1 MSAAPYVPFYTSD
14 FLGGTSGMTAASK
27 GVYITLLCLMY
38 ESEEPLPQSWD
49 TLARRCGCT
58 LPAFKRSVEALQD
71 DGKIIVTG
79 AGIWSEKCEKHI
91 MQRRERQSS
100 AAGAAKK
107 RWEKIK
113 ENQCQDDK
121 TALSAQC
128 QPEPEPYKEK
138 EDTKVSSKKKG
149 SRLSLDWVLPSDWC
163 EWALSEGLTIAQVR
177 DQAERFRD
185 YWTAKPGQ
193 SAVKLDWKATW
204 RNWIRNAKQRG
215 FGNNGKSSDTGAE
228 RAKLAADRFAAR
240 RMGGGQGGGSVV
252 PLLPARYADGQANGG
267 D

>member
-1 MSAAPYVPFYTSD
+1 MSASPYVPFYTSD

-27 GVYITLLCLMY
+27 GVYITLLCLIY
-38 ESEEPLPQSWD
+38 EAEAPLSQSWD

-71 DGKIIVTG
+71 DGKIEVTG

-100 AAGAAKK
+100 AASAAKT

-113 ENQCQDDK
+113 ENQSPTDK
-121 TALSAQC
+121 GALNPQC

-138 EDTKVSSKKKG
+138 EIPKGISKKKAT
-149 SRLSLDWVLPSDWC
+149 RLSPDWSLPRDWG
-163 EWALSEGLTIAQVR
+163 EWAMSEGLSHDDVIG
-177 DQAERFRD
+177 QADRFRD
-185 YWTAKPGQ
+185 YWIAKAGKD
-193 SAVKLDWKATW
+193 AAKLDWHATW
-204 RNWIRNAKQRG
+204 RNWIRNAKKRG
-215 FGNNGKSSDTGAE
+215 HAN
-228 RAKLAADRFAAR
+228 AKPTNTSASETARLAADRFAAR
-240 RMGGGQGGGSVV
+240 RMDSGQGASSSF
-252 PLLPARYADGQANGG
+252 PLLSAQHAARSANGR